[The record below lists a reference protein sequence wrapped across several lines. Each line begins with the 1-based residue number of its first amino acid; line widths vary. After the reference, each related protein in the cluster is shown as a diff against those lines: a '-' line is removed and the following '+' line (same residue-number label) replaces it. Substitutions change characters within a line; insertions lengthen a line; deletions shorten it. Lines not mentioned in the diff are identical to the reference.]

1 MSFPNYQSL
10 LSAPIQTN
18 NFIAIQSAQLSVS
31 NAGVSGSQSVT
42 FTAVPGMQRITAKI
56 TNSGSKGCYVA
67 SGPGAATAVTSSSTP
82 TPASSV
88 TNIVA
93 TCDFI
98 APGSILTQDYVQGTT
113 TFAAICAGSDTTTL
127 EISVGFGQ

>member
-10 LSAPIQTN
+10 LSSPIQTN
-18 NFIAIQSAQLSVS
+18 NFIAIQSGQLSVT
-31 NAGVSGSQSVT
+31 NGSSTSIV
-42 FTAVPGMQRITAKI
+42 FTAVPGAQRITAKI

-67 SGPGAATAVTSSSTP
+67 SGAGAATAVVSSATP
-82 TPASSV
+82 TPAAST

-93 TCDFI
+93 TCDYV
-98 APGSILTQDYVQGTT
+98 AAGSILTQDYIQGTT

-127 EISVGFGQ
+127 EISIGFGQ